1 MRTMSIVKLRRTV
14 RKQIKL
20 RLFGKTLVLGSAMS
34 IVFWVIVI
42 IFVVGT
48 YYMYGPGGG
57 GGGGGRREGAPR
69 KVSAIVA
76 KVDGH
81 NISRGLYEA
90 RVYAMMRSQ
99 GARDVIRQRYMKKGV
114 LDELI
119 DQQLKLTAARAE
131 SIAPSR
137 ADIEQKRDQ
146 LVEEMLQFQY
156 SDKAQLRKILK
167 DRDMSLEDF
176 KRELRRTRLGDDEAL
191 REQIRF
197 ERLEESIKSRV
208 QVTDNQLKE
217 SYTEVHARH
226 ILIDPSDLA
235 EELKE
240 DSESQEEPASEEAGE
255 DAADEEAGEAESVEA
270 EEAAE
275 EAPEA
280 PADEPSEAEL
290 EEMAKKR
297 AAELRK
303 QIVDEGADF
312 EELAKEHSH
321 CPSAEEGGDLGWFS
335 RDNMVKPFADVAF
348 KLKPGE
354 VSQPVKTRF
363 GYHVIKVEERKQE
376 LPEDFEE
383 HKARYKA
390 EVEARRK
397 DRAWKEYEEALRGK
411 ADIEIIDPE
420 LMAYDLL
427 AQDAKKHAGKAAQLL
442 ADAAKADPGNEGA
455 RWELAALYEQAGEK
469 HKALEYLTE
478 LAEAEGGGAAQS
490 PHVHLKIGQ
499 ILKEQKKT
507 DEALEALKAASEWA
521 QAFEFSNYF
530 VHMQLK
536 DLFEGMSKQ
545 ELADKEQ
552 EWLDEFDEH
561 RPGPSPGTVTVE

>member
-1 MRTMSIVKLRRTV
+1 MFGRTLT
-14 RKQIKL
+14 
-20 RLFGKTLVLGSAMS
+20 LGSAMS
-34 IVFWVIVI
+34 IVFWIIVI

-57 GGGGGRREGAPR
+57 GGGGGRQQGAER

-99 GARDVIRQRYMKKGV
+99 GARDVVRQRYMKKGV
-114 LDELI
+114 LDQLI

-131 SIAPSR
+131 GIEPSG

-156 SDKAQLRKILK
+156 TNKAQLRKILK

-197 ERLEESIKSRV
+197 ERLEGSIKSRV
-208 QVTDNQLKE
+208 QLTDNQLKE

-226 ILIDPSDLA
+226 ILIDPADLA

-240 DSESQEEPASEEAGE
+240 DAESQEEPAS
-255 DAADEEAGEAESVEA
+255 EEAGEAESVEA

-280 PADEPSEAEL
+280 PANEPSEAEL

-363 GYHVIKVEERKQE
+363 GYHIIKVEERKQE

-397 DRAWKEYEEALRGK
+397 DQAWKEYLEGLREK

-442 ADAAKADPGNEGA
+442 ADAAKADPSNEGA

-469 HKALEYLTE
+469 HKALEYLKE
-478 LAEAEGGGAAQS
+478 LAEAERGGAAQS
-490 PHVHLKIGQ
+490 PHVHLKIGL

-507 DEALEALKAASEWA
+507 AEALEALKAASEWA

-561 RPGPSPGTVTVE
+561 RPGPSPGTITVD